1 METLSLNDNVVTLI
15 SIKDNT
21 KVEVSTKSARHAGLL
36 KNLLEEYK
44 DEKELSIPEVD
55 GVNLKYIADFLNFY
69 KDTEPVDVP
78 KPLEKYDI
86 AETYGKW
93 DDEFISQ
100 FNEKKALWDLMEAA
114 NYLDCK
120 PLLELAAS
128 KVACM
133 IQDLTGHQM
142 LEYFELE
149 EDMTDEDV
157 IKMEADFEK
166 EKDAE
171 REMEMK
177 KEEEMKKEKEEEQS
191 DI

>member
-1 METLSLNDNVVTLI
+1 MESLSLSNNTVTLI
-15 SIKDNT
+15 AIKDNT

-55 GVNLKYIADFLNFY
+55 GENLKYIAAFLNNY
-69 KDTEPVDVP
+69 KDTDPVEVS
-78 KPLEKYDI
+78 KPLDKYDI

-100 FNEKKALWDLMEAA
+100 FTEKKPLWDLMEAA

-128 KVACM
+128 RVACM
-133 IQDLTGHQM
+133 IKDLTGHEM
-142 LEYFELE
+142 LAYFELE

-157 IKMEADFEK
+157 VQMEADFEDLMRAR
-166 EKDAE
+166 DA
-171 REMEMK
+171 RPLRAYLVRISLRQK
-177 KEEEMKKEKEEEQS
+177 
-191 DI
+191 